1 VQTVLLK
8 LQSRETLR
16 RLRAA
21 RAPLGYLTTMLRSA
35 LVDQVRRN
43 ARDPVG
49 LEGDYVDVDTRSPL
63 AQMEDAREARRLY
76 AALARLAP
84 ADRLLLDMRFWD
96 GLSIGEMA
104 EQMRL
109 PYSTVA
115 VRLFRIIRRLR
126 RGGRFGL
133 AQE

>member
-1 VQTVLLK
+1 LDDLVQTVLLK

-16 RLRAA
+16 RVRAA

-43 ARDPVG
+43 ARNPVG
-49 LEGDYVDVDTRSPL
+49 LEEDYVDLETRSPL
-63 AQMEDAREARRLY
+63 AQVERNQEAHRLRAAVRRVP
-76 AALARLAP
+76 A
-84 ADRLLLDMRFWD
+84 ADRLLLEMRFWD
-96 GLSIGEMA
+96 GLSLGEIA

-115 VRLFRIIRRLR
+115 VRLFRILRRLR
-126 RGGRFGL
+126 GVAR
-133 AQE
+133 